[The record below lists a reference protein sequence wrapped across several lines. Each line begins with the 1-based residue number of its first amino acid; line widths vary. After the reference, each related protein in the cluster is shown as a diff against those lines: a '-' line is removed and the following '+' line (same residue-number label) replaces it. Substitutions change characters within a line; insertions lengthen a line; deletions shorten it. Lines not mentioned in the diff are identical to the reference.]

1 MESCSL
7 TICKPAK
14 KEQNYYSIFVIL
26 VCTKKCFFK
35 VFQLCLIYSLIFKV
49 ALLLDNSEKPKTYQM
64 NAETSDDR
72 GRVSQAH
79 GRQMEAVGGQVVGG
93 LRQLF
98 GGFDQLTTSDDVS
111 VRVVDGNVEAQ
122 RLQQDVLV
130 RHQLLSLFLKMY

>member
-1 MESCSL
+1 
-7 TICKPAK
+7 
-14 KEQNYYSIFVIL
+14 

-49 ALLLDNSEKPKTYQM
+49 ALLLDNSEKAKTYQM
-64 NAETSDDR
+64 NTETSDDR

-98 GGFDQLTTSDDVS
+98 RSPTSAARCS
-111 VRVVDGNVEAQ
+111 RSSPTPEPFPE
-122 RLQQDVLV
+122 DVLTKF
-130 RHQLLSLFLKMY
+130 RDRRKQHYSEKLLNITFRPFYSYLN

>member
-1 MESCSL
+1 M
-7 TICKPAK
+7 
-14 KEQNYYSIFVIL
+14 
-26 VCTKKCFFK
+26 
-35 VFQLCLIYSLIFKV
+35 CLIYALIFIV